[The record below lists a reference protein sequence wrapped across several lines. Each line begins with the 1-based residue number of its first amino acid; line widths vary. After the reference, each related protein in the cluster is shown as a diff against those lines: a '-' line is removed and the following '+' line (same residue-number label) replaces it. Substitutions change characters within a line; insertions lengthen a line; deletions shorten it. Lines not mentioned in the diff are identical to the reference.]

1 MLRVLLPRLV
11 QAVAVLLL
19 SSIIVFV
26 IIRLVP
32 GDPAV
37 VELGPQAED
46 PRYQEMIEAKHKEL
60 GLDQPILV
68 QYLMWLRRV
77 VGGDLGS
84 SARNKEPVLDLILAK
99 LPATVELVAG
109 GMTFA
114 LLVALPLGVL
124 AALRHKGIADGL
136 IRVITLIGVALPPFW
151 LGLLLLL
158 IFAVSLRWL
167 PSARFVP
174 IWQDPVEGLRHLI
187 LPAIS
192 LGAYEMAAFTRF
204 LRAQMLDVLSQDY
217 IRTAE
222 AKGLHTATVIL
233 RHALRNAVLPLITVV
248 GLEVGLQLGGT
259 VIIEQIYGW
268 PGIGWLALQA
278 INNRDYP
285 LIQGIVLLAA
295 LFVTLSNLVVDLMY
309 GLLDPRI
316 RLAGEQR

>member
-1 MLRVLLPRLV
+1 MLRVLLPRLA
-11 QAVAVLLL
+11 QAIAVLLF
-19 SSIIVFV
+19 SSMIVFV
-26 IIRLVP
+26 VIRLAP

-46 PRYQEMIEAKHKEL
+46 PRYQAMIEAKHKEL
-60 GLDQPILV
+60 GLDKPIPV
-68 QYLMWLRRV
+68 QYLIWLRRV
-77 VGGDLGS
+77 ATGDLGV
-84 SARNKEPVLDLILAK
+84 SARNKRPVLDLIMEK
-99 LPATVELVAG
+99 LPATLLLVAG

-114 LLVALPLGVL
+114 LVVAFLLGIP
-124 AALRHKGIADGL
+124 AALHHRSVVDGL
-136 IRVITLIGVALPPFW
+136 VRVITLLGVAVPPFW

-158 IFAVSLRWL
+158 LFAVNLKVL
-167 PSARFVP
+167 PASGYVP
-174 IWQDPVEGLRHLI
+174 IWEDPVQALRHLI

-204 LRAQMLDVLSQDY
+204 LRAQMLEVTSQDY

-222 AKGLHTATVIL
+222 AKGLSMMAVIS
-233 RHALRNAVLPLITVV
+233 RHALRNAVLPLLTVV

-259 VIIEQIYGW
+259 VIIEQIFGW

-295 LFVTLSNLVVDLMY
+295 VFVTMSNLTVDILY
-309 GLLDPRI
+309 GFLDPRM
-316 RLAGEQR
+316 RLAGER

>member
-1 MLRVLLPRLV
+1 MLRVLLPRLA
-11 QAVAVLLL
+11 QAIAVLLF
-19 SSIIVFV
+19 SSMIVFV
-26 IIRLVP
+26 VIRLAP

-46 PRYQEMIEAKHKEL
+46 PRYQAMIEAKHKEL
-60 GLDQPILV
+60 GLDKPIPV
-68 QYLMWLRRV
+68 EYLMWLRRV
-77 VGGDLGS
+77 VTGDLGV
-84 SARNKEPVLDLILAK
+84 SARNKRPVWDLIMEK
-99 LPATVELVAG
+99 LPATLLLVAG

-114 LLVALPLGVL
+114 LVVAFLLGIP
-124 AALRHKGIADGL
+124 AALRHGSVVDGL
-136 IRVITLIGVALPPFW
+136 VRVITLLGVAVPPFW

-158 IFAVSLRWL
+158 LFAVNLKVL
-167 PSARFVP
+167 PASGYVP
-174 IWQDPVEGLRHLI
+174 IWEDPVQALRHLI

-204 LRAQMLDVLSQDY
+204 LRAQMLEVTSQDY

-222 AKGLHTATVIL
+222 AKGLSMMAVIS
-233 RHALRNAVLPLITVV
+233 RHALRNAVLPLLTVV

-259 VIIEQIYGW
+259 VIIEQIFGW

-295 LFVTLSNLVVDLMY
+295 VFVTMSNLTVDILY
-309 GLLDPRI
+309 GFLDPRM
-316 RLAGEQR
+316 RLAGER